1 MLDILAQTHKLVA
14 NNIHQVI
21 LKKYGIEL
29 NISKLEWGSVAPDV
43 LPYYKLIR
51 HYKDESL
58 NYIVREIIS
67 LIYLCRYSD
76 LINAEDSLVIRYL
89 SRKIGII
96 SHYLCDYTCYPHA
109 HRMTFLNDMKSHI
122 KYESDLAEYALIH
135 SFKNLNLDIEK
146 LNIYDDSNRSLNTRV
161 SEYINK
167 IIDDYLEAGSC
178 FENDLN
184 YAFELSKEITC
195 FIIETIL
202 DYSEEM
208 QYQFI

>member
-14 NNIHQVI
+14 NNIHQEI
-21 LKKYGIEL
+21 LQKYGIEL
-29 NISKLEWGSVAPDV
+29 NKSKLEWGSVAPDV

-76 LINAEDSLVIRYL
+76 LNAVDSLVIKHL

-122 KYESDLAEYALIH
+122 KYESDLAEYAFDH
-135 SFKNLNLDIEK
+135 DFKNLNLDIEK

-161 SEYINK
+161 SEYINRV
-167 IIDDYLEAGSC
+167 IDDYLKAPSC